1 MTGPYRRPGPDSG
14 RTRAAG
20 ARRLRAER
28 SSGHRRVDAVVA
40 PGSHAFRTRAYLI
53 LGAFVIGWVALVAR
67 AGWLAV
73 GPDDRL
79 ARQVGA
85 QHERVIK
92 VAPERGSIVDRLGRP
107 LAVSVELGSIYTD
120 PALVEDADSA
130 AELLA
135 PLLERDVDDIRERL
149 GRENSRFA
157 WLARQLPTTVTERV
171 RALDIPGVR
180 VTPES
185 HREYPSGP
193 VAGPILGFVN
203 VEGVGLEGL
212 EVRHDDTLM
221 GDTFQYQVLRDG
233 RRRATNHDGVLAR
246 RGTEGR
252 TLVLTL
258 DHSIQHRAESALEAA
273 IDRHEAAAGW
283 LVSLDAS
290 TGAVLAMASYPDYD
304 PNQYRKVVAERRRN
318 RAISTVFEPGS
329 TMKPFVFA
337 EVIERGLASPDEE
350 MYLEKGR
357 YRVGRRIVRD
367 AHPYDRLTV
376 EDVLKVSSNIGTA
389 KLAERIGPK
398 ALEDTYRRFGF
409 GAKTGID
416 LYGEERGLL
425 SPAENWSRVGF
436 ANRAFGQGISVT
448 GVQITAAFAA
458 LVNGGIAVTPH
469 VVAET
474 RDSDGTVVEDLRP
487 APGERVL
494 SEETSVLMRRLLAR
508 VMDEGGTGVRAR
520 PLEYTAGGKTGTAQ
534 KVVDGRYAQ
543 SVYVSSFLG
552 FAPVRDPR
560 VVTLVVLDEPK
571 NKHYGGT
578 VAGPA
583 FAEVTTHALRVLG
596 VPPTPRE
603 ETPLLLTT
611 DAEGEEP
618 AAARELPTLEP
629 TEDGAAWALPDL
641 TGWSARD
648 VIQVLLPAGARVEL
662 EGSGLVAAQTPGP
675 GARVGEGDVVTLAL
689 AGRVPGKA
697 GR

>member
-1 MTGPYRRPGPDSG
+1 VTGRYRRPGPDSG

-20 ARRLRAER
+20 AKRLRAER
-28 SSGHRRVDAVVA
+28 NGGHRRVDAVVE
-40 PGSHAFRTRAYLI
+40 PDSHAFRTRAYLI
-53 LGAFVIGWVALVAR
+53 LGIFVLGWVTLVGR

-79 ARQVGA
+79 ARQRVG

-92 VAPERGSIVDRLGRP
+92 VAPDRGSIVDRMGRP
-107 LAVSVELGSIYTD
+107 MAVSVELGSVYVD
-120 PALVEDADSA
+120 PALVEDPDSA
-130 AELLA
+130 AELLS
-135 PLLERDVDDIRERL
+135 PLLERDVEDIRERL
-149 GRENSRFA
+149 ARENSRFA
-157 WLARQLPTTVTERV
+157 WLARQLPTSVTARI

-180 VTPES
+180 VTAES

-212 EVRHDDTLM
+212 EVRHDETLM

-233 RRRATNHDGVLAR
+233 RRRATTYDGVLAR
-246 RGTEGR
+246 RGTEGK

-258 DHSIQHRAESALEAA
+258 DHSIQHRAEAALEAA
-273 IDRHEAAAGW
+273 IDRHEAEAGW
-283 LVSLDAS
+283 LVSLDAN
-290 TGAVLAMASYPDYD
+290 TGAVLAMASYPDFD
-304 PNQYRKVVAERRRN
+304 PNQYRQVPPERRRN

-337 EVIERGLASPDEE
+337 EVLERGLATPEEE

-367 AHPYDRLTV
+367 AHPHDRLTV
-376 EDVLKVSSNIGTA
+376 ADQLKVSSNIGTA

-398 ALEDTYRRFGF
+398 ALEETYRRYGF
-409 GAKTGID
+409 GAKTKID

-425 SPAENWSRVGF
+425 SAAENWSRVGF
-436 ANRAFGQGISVT
+436 ANRAFGQGVGVT
-448 GVQITAAFAA
+448 GVQLTAAFAA
-458 LVNGGIAVTPH
+458 LINGGVKVQPY

-474 RDSDGTVVEDLRP
+474 RDSEGNVVEDLRP
-487 APGERVL
+487 PVGERVL
-494 SEETSVLMRRLLAR
+494 SEETSVVMRRLLAR

-520 PLEYTAGGKTGTAQ
+520 LQEYTAGGKTGTAQ
-534 KVVDGRYAQ
+534 KVVDGRYAKN
-543 SVYVSSFLG
+543 VYVSSFIG
-552 FAPVRDPR
+552 FAPVRNPR
-560 VVTLVVLDEPK
+560 VVTMVVLDEPK

-583 FAEVTTHALRVLG
+583 FSEVTTHALRVLG
-596 VPPTPRE
+596 VPPTRSAQA
-603 ETPLLLTT
+603 PLLLSS
-611 DAEGEEP
+611 DAEGDDAVEP
-618 AAARELPTLEP
+618 RDLPILEP
-629 TEDGAAWALPDL
+629 TEAGDAWSLPDL

-662 EGSGLVAAQTPGP
+662 EGSGLVASQTPAP
-675 GARVGEGDVVTLAL
+675 GAHVGEGDVVTLAL
-689 AGRVPGKA
+689 ATGTPREA
-697 GR
+697 TQ